1 MVTGS
6 ATAVRLSDAV
16 AKEIRVALIR
26 ADLKQSQL
34 AERMGVSEMWVSRRL
49 RGAQPI
55 DLNDLQ
61 RFAEALGVPVTDLLP
76 APFRPN
82 DRSPASPVRAPKPA
96 RTAPTRPKGRP
107 VNASTQPQSSGPP
120 TRRRPARIDRPT
132 SR

>member
-1 MVTGS
+1 MVTGN

-26 ADLKQSQL
+26 ADLKQAQL

-61 RFAEALGVPVTDLLP
+61 RFAEALQVAVPDLLP
-76 APFRPN
+76 ASFRPN
-82 DRSPASPVRAPKPA
+82 DRSGTSPVRSAKPA
-96 RTAPTRPKGRP
+96 RTTPTRPKGRP
-107 VNASTQPQSSGPP
+107 ASAATRPESSGPP

-132 SR
+132 G